1 MYAGGA
7 SKVQGKKL
15 GVFYFLKYFY
25 IFKIFFV
32 VVFIFHSA
40 SRTPLEISPENFL
53 VSYWANNL

>member
-15 GVFYFLKYFY
+15 DVFYFLNL
-25 IFKIFFV
+25 FFV

>member
-1 MYAGGA
+1 MQAGPARYKA
-7 SKVQGKKL
+7 SNQM
-15 GVFYFLKYFY
+15 FS
-25 IFKIFFV
+25 IFKIFFF